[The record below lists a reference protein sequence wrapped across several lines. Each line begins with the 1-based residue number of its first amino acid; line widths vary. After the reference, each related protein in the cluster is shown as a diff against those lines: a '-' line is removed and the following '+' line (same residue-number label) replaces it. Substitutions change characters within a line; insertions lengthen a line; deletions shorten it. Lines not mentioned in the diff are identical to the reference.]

1 MQTAVRKGNLRRIL
15 IVVGIVLVLAIIGTL
30 VYLFGIDM
38 KRDRYYQPEVSQVR
52 LAHIL
57 DELKQPTRMGFETF
71 TVEERGREGIYCIA
85 AMDDLGREEVEGGP
99 TTIQQFAGQ
108 YNQYLVFPAQDIEME
123 IEEVKYHKNFVL
135 LKLKGIEDINEAEKY
150 KTCYLKIHR
159 DNARK
164 LPEGT
169 YFIADLIGL
178 NVYTEDGTLL
188 GKVDDIYNS
197 GANDIY
203 VIKDELGKQILLPAL
218 KKVIKQID
226 IDNEKIIVHLLE
238 GLI

>member
-123 IEEVKYHKNFVL
+123 IEDVQYVPLWSSWDRGQPDYRGNLYAEISGEEEAAGKPNYRRQFLVTLRIGENYYTLRGFCKSDSFYDFLQEAVQLANENF
-135 LKLKGIEDINEAEKY
+135 
-150 KTCYLKIHR
+150 
-159 DNARK
+159 
-164 LPEGT
+164 
-169 YFIADLIGL
+169 
-178 NVYTEDGTLL
+178 
-188 GKVDDIYNS
+188 
-197 GANDIY
+197 GA
-203 VIKDELGKQILLPAL
+203 AAAA
-218 KKVIKQID
+218 
-226 IDNEKIIVHLLE
+226 
-238 GLI
+238 

>member
-1 MQTAVRKGNLRRIL
+1 MKQEYFEIGQ
-15 IVVGIVLVLAIIGTL
+15 IVNT
-30 VYLFGIDM
+30 FGIKGFVKVVPFTDDIS
-38 KRDRYYQPEVSQVR
+38 RFE
-52 LAHIL
+52 
-57 DELKQPTRMGFETF
+57 ELKSIL
-71 TVEERGREGIYCIA
+71 VEKNKK
-85 AMDDLGREEVEGGP
+85 L
-99 TTIQQFAGQ
+99 
-108 YNQYLVFPAQDIEME
+108 IEME

-150 KTCYLKIHR
+150 KSCYLKIHR